1 MQPKALPT
9 PSACNRSRVMPS
21 GLLVHRKRRLPH
33 ANRARSPPNRGRGGT
48 ARLAFRRKLE
58 QSCCRRASAR
68 PSSLQAPANHR
79 AHGVERMRRKSE
91 LDKRLIKRGRKILDG
106 IHQRPVEVDAHR
118 AWPCARLIMHHTA
131 VRARSALRRMAAML
145 SR

>member
-1 MQPKALPT
+1 LLP
-9 PSACNRSRVMPS
+9 PRE
-21 GLLVHRKRRLPH
+21 
-33 ANRARSPPNRGRGGT
+33 RAT
-48 ARLAFRRKLE
+48 QQLAK
-58 QSCCRRASAR
+58 
-68 PSSLQAPANHR
+68 APADHR

-106 IHQRPVEVDAHR
+106 IHQRPVEVEDHR
-118 AWPCARLIMHHTA
+118 AWPCARLILHHTA